1 MSAAND
7 AWETVGLSVP
17 VEGPPVF
24 ECWGGGGGQLAP
36 VDVGQAGGGEAPAP
50 LRRVRCEVV
59 DSCRMDPQC
68 PGYDAC
74 RPAEADAAPVLP
86 GVAWGR
92 FSWPLISDFM
102 ARLDQAGYIRGSAA
116 EVGQAVILLADAAIA
131 YEGGRPVAEARP
143 AAAAVADVQ
152 TPRQVRMRFRVSAS
166 TVTRWRLAGELSPYL
181 ELPSGQFRYFG
192 AVVDQLAAKLARR

>member
-7 AWETVGLSVP
+7 AWETVGLPGPGGLVRIVHDCDTADSCRLDQRCPNYVHCQLA
-17 VEGPPVF
+17 EGFASHVD
-24 ECWGGGGGQLAP
+24 GGQLAA
-36 VDVGQAGGGEAPAP
+36 VDVGEQAEAPAP
-50 LRRVRCEVV
+50 
-59 DSCRMDPQC
+59 
-68 PGYDAC
+68 
-74 RPAEADAAPVLP
+74 LP